1 MINLFPCLS
10 RNGWKICQTFPSE
23 WEGYILP
30 TVKMM
35 MNLLICSW
43 KLEFNLEQSCL
54 FPPRYLFFHTGLHK
68 SGLPPMAR
76 WIYHWAQD
84 ILIRYAFASPCRSW
98 MLSLRPIFL
107 PAVWVNQFELLQ
119 SESVSLSDH
128 KIGWSNGGEANQP
141 WERLGGISDDL
152 SLTIRALRWVAPVV
166 FKSQLPVRHNRI
178 YSNSSQLHCK
188 TVLVLGYCM

>member
-1 MINLFPCLS
+1 MGGKYARLFPQ
-10 RNGWKICQTFPSE
+10 NGKDTSYLLLKWWWTC
-23 WEGYILP
+23 WYVHGNW
-30 TVKMM
+30 
-35 MNLLICSW
+35 NLIWS
-43 KLEFNLEQSCL
+43 KAV
-54 FPPRYLFFHTGLHK
+54 FFLQGTCFSTPDCIKVVFHQWHAESITGL
-68 SGLPPMAR
+68 R
-76 WIYHWAQD
+76 I
-84 ILIRYAFASPCRSW
+84 SW

-141 WERLGGISDDL
+141 WERLRGISDDL